1 MSLRF
6 QDKNILVIGASTGI
20 GHEIAKTIIEQGGK
34 VFVAGR
40 NKPDLDVEFLS
51 WDALNP
57 DDSVFKTL
65 PSELHGFIYC
75 PGTINLKPFSRLSID
90 DFTND
95 WKINTL
101 GAVAALQPNVNR
113 LKKSGGASVVF
124 FSSVAAN
131 TGLSFHASISTAKA
145 GIQGLSIA
153 LAAEYAPSKIRFN
166 VVAPSLTD
174 TPMASN
180 LLSSDDKKE
189 ASAKRHPL
197 GRVGATSDIAAAATY
212 LVSDEAGWITGQVIG
227 VDGGLGK
234 LK

>member
-1 MSLRF
+1 
-6 QDKNILVIGASTGI
+6 
-20 GHEIAKTIIEQGGK
+20 
-34 VFVAGR
+34 
-40 NKPDLDVEFLS
+40 
-51 WDALNP
+51 
-57 DDSVFKTL
+57 
-65 PSELHGFIYC
+65 
-75 PGTINLKPFSRLSID
+75 
-90 DFTND
+90 
-95 WKINTL
+95 
-101 GAVAALQPNVNR
+101 
-113 LKKSGGASVVF
+113 
-124 FSSVAAN
+124 
-131 TGLSFHASISTAKA
+131 
-145 GIQGLSIA
+145 LSIA